1 MPPKAQAKASTK
13 DAKKTSGK
21 RSIDEVE
28 KVRNKRSAGGKV
40 GGKGGGKGSGS
51 GGGVKASSTSLRSDI
66 VDQEDNASLIRL
78 IEYKVGEYR
87 EQSNGD
93 RIARALI
100 SPVNGITGER
110 EKLRFLQHARNVAT
124 NTLFKPSKVEVGVD
138 DSDQEVEDRHD
149 RSSSNSGLLSRRDP
163 NDSRFPPVSGETM
176 MEALM
181 SMTAVQSVM
190 IVVRS
195 QFIIDM
201 LLLR

>member
-1 MPPKAQAKASTK
+1 LERRE
-13 DAKKTSGK
+13 D
-21 RSIDEVE
+21 DEREEVSDEFE
-28 KVRNKRSAGGKV
+28 KVSNKRSAGGKV
-40 GGKGGGKGSGS
+40 GGKGGGKGSGN
-51 GGGVKASSTSLRSDI
+51 GGSVKASSTSLRSDI
-66 VDQEDNASLIRL
+66 VVDQEDNTSLIRL
-78 IEYKVGEYR
+78 IKNKVGEYR
-87 EQSNGD
+87 ERSNGD

-149 RSSSNSGLLSRRDP
+149 RSSSTSGLLSRRDP

-201 LLLR
+201 LWLR